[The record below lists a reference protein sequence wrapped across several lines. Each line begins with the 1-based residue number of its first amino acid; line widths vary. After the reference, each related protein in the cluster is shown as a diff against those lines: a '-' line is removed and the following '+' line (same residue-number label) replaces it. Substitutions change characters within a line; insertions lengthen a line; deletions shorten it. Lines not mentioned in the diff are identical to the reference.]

1 MTNIIQL
8 LELLS
13 TDKISSEEILQYIT
27 EQDLNLILNNN
38 FKNTKNNLLLTKGES
53 INSGDA
59 SGYLVTNK
67 LLADTLFKEAKKR
80 GTKINII
87 YAPEK
92 GDITDFSNIKECSG
106 FFTEQKGRTT
116 FCSLQASCE
125 GKPTIGNVTCNR
137 NSYKK
142 SVKLSFKFLDES
154 MIELDTIY
162 SELVFNNN
170 HIVKEGEILSI
181 SGQEGKIYK
190 GLIEVDSSKISKI
203 SKIYHVLSQSL
214 VELKNEISY
223 KNISDTPTYKE
234 HKDFLIDYIKD
245 DTFKGFQK
253 LLKYCYQQT
262 KLKIYSTSH
271 TSETLAY
278 SSLIASD
285 IYYENNEIIINNR
298 NKDFGLG
305 LLRDERIWNS
315 IDEIDLLR
323 LLFLGERVS
332 KDYYQIKEQYVN
344 TLTDKL
350 YNVFK
355 IGTGNVAVVRLL
367 CMPLTMLFTKYFDI
381 ARFCKQY
388 NLDTEVV
395 KSEIQKISGEK
406 EAYHGFR
413 GVRIT
418 VQRKDIA
425 EFWCQAVIKAAQKA
439 HYENSLEKVQIL
451 LSMVTLP
458 QEVSNFIKVLNKV
471 VKQYDCQN
479 IFSGLSIMI
488 ETTGA
493 YILIDDFMRIR
504 KEKVKLNGLLFG
516 GNDFTAACLN
526 MNRSDSAATI
536 IPTYIEEGIFE
547 YSPFQSL
554 NTQLVGKAIVD
565 TLDKLNNQGDYL
577 LGLGGEIAGDWNSV
591 QWLAKNAAIKGL
603 NYISTPPNRM
613 IYSLVASAK
622 AIQNYHSDKLV
633 IE

>member
-13 TDKISSEEILQYIT
+13 TDKISSEETLQYIT

-67 LLADTLFKEAKKR
+67 LLADTLFKEAKDR

-137 NSYKK
+137 NSYEK

-170 HIVKEGEILSI
+170 HIVKEGELISI

-190 GLIEVDSSKISKI
+190 GLIESDSSKI
-203 SKIYHVLSQSL
+203 SKIYHVLSKSL

-245 DTFKGFQK
+245 DAFKGFQK
-253 LLKYCYQQT
+253 LLKHCYQNT
-262 KLKIYSTSH
+262 NLKIFSTSH
-271 TSETLAY
+271 TPETLAY

-285 IYYENNEIIINNR
+285 IYYDNNEIIINNR

-323 LLFLGERVS
+323 LLFLGEKVS

-355 IGTGNVAVVRLL
+355 IGTGNVAVIRLL
-367 CMPLTMLFTKYFDI
+367 CMPLTMLFTKEFDI
-381 ARFCKQY
+381 SRFCKQY

-413 GVRIT
+413 GVRVT

-425 EFWCQAVIKAAQKA
+425 ELWCQSVIKAAQKA

-458 QEVSNFIKVLNKV
+458 QEVSNFVEVLNKV
-471 VKQYDCQN
+471 LKQYDCQN
-479 IFSGLSIMI
+479 IFSGLSIMV

-493 YILIDDFMRIR
+493 YILIDDFMKIH
-504 KEKVKLNGLLFG
+504 KEQVKLNGLLFG

-536 IPTYIEEGIFE
+536 IPTYIEKGLFE

-554 NTQLVGKAIVD
+554 NTQLVGKAILD
-565 TLDKLNNQGDYL
+565 TLDKVNNQGDCL
-577 LGLGGEIAGDWNSV
+577 IGLGGEIAGDWNSV
-591 QWLAKNAAIKGL
+591 QWLAKNAACKGL

-613 IYSLVASAK
+613 IYSLIASAK